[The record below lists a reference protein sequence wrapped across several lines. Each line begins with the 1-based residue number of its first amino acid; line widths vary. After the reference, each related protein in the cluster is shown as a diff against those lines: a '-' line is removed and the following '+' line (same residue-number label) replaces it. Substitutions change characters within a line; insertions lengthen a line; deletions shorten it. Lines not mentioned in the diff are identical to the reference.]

1 MGKAEDEGSDM
12 LENKGAA
19 LLIKAFPAQLV
30 AHEILAK
37 CQEMRR
43 RMGLNLSPLA
53 TAPVLSVLTRE
64 ACFCRLFL

>member
-1 MGKAEDEGSDM
+1 MGEAEDEGSDV
-12 LENKGAA
+12 LEHKRAA
-19 LLIKAFPAQLV
+19 LWVKAFPARLA
-30 AHEILAK
+30 AHEILAE
-37 CQEMRR
+37 CQEMGR